1 MSNKIFKFSLIFYSI
16 VQMKFAWSDCDYQ
29 VTVPSL
35 NYSVSDV
42 NPSVPGTIT
51 ILRDKDQGT
60 KCNNFFFA
68 FTKGWAGSY
77 SRRAQNLING
87 DLLYY
92 NLYKNSNGTGV
103 LKEPGDITSA
113 NEVLF
118 GSIARYETKD
128 FNYYFN
134 LAPISSGLPPRAG
147 TYIDIV
153 QVQTY
158 AGTYNDIDGYEGYK
172 NLNIYINVAKFISLS
187 LVDSGA
193 SHDETKTSKTLDFGE
208 LEELETQNFDVRVVS
223 NSGYILKISSANN
236 GLLNKVA
243 SSGVNAQIAY
253 DFYAN
258 STLRNL
264 SSSATSPVVIANATG
279 RTPAGGAQVP
289 IKVVIKSLLNKDP
302 GTYQDYLT
310 LSVIS
315 ND

>member
-1 MSNKIFKFSLIFYSI
+1 MTKYILILAFVLFSQSLL
-16 VQMKFAWSDCDYQ
+16 ADCDYK

-35 NYSVSDV
+35 TYTLSDI
-42 NPSVPGTIT
+42 NPSVPGVVT
-51 ILRDKDQGT
+51 ILRDKDQGL

-68 FTKGWAGSY
+68 FTKGWSGNY
-77 SRRAQNLING
+77 SRRAQNLMNG

-92 NLYKNSNGTGV
+92 NLYKNSNSTGV
-103 LKEPGDITSA
+103 LKEPNDITSS
-113 NEVLF
+113 NEVIF
-118 GSIARYETKD
+118 GSIARYETKN

-134 LAPISSGLPPRAG
+134 LASISSGLPPRSG

-158 AGTYNDIDGYEGYK
+158 SGLYNAIENYEGYK

-187 LVDSGA
+187 LVETGA
-193 SHDETKTSKTLDFGE
+193 SHDESKTSKTIDFGE

-223 NSGYILKISSANN
+223 NAGYILKLSSANN
-236 GLLNKVA
+236 GLLNKIGGT
-243 SSGVNAQIAY
+243 GVNAQIAY

-258 STLRNL
+258 NSLRNL
-264 SSSATSPVVIANATG
+264 ASSSSNPVVIASNTG
-279 RTPAGGAQVP
+279 RTPAGGAQIP
-289 IKVVIKSLLNKDP
+289 IKVVIKSVSNKEP